1 LEDIMHPMFVKL
13 FLETSADDPL
23 ADEEDERRRASRARR
38 DRVTR
43 SLEGHRS
50 RPGSPAAT
58 MTCLRAPCRH
68 QRRDD

>member
-38 DRVTR
+38 DRSRVALRVTAR
-43 SLEGHRS
+43 DRD
-50 RPGSPAAT
+50 RQP
-58 MTCLRAPCRH
+58 
-68 QRRDD
+68 RR